1 MDESKK
7 TTKKVGAKKDVKFAE
22 DDAQTAQAPKQEI
35 VFGAGSNDMVNFG
48 GKEEAQK
55 ASEHNVIHLHYQQRR
70 GRKCLTI
77 I

>member
-1 MDESKK
+1 MEEVKK
-7 TTKKVGAKKDVKFAE
+7 TKKVATKKDVKFAE
-22 DDAQTAQAPKQEI
+22 DDGTTAQTPKQDI
-35 VFGAGSNDMVNFG
+35 VFGAGSDDMVNFG
-48 GKEEAQK
+48 GKDEAQK